1 MGNFKLYTCELLVA
15 KDTWKSYDNLLIM
28 DVHRL
33 INKYFEDR
41 GIDFS
46 ISYNTIQN
54 LSSDKRCKNVLLS
67 KMIRLVKMNLKK
79 PQSDN

>member
-1 MGNFKLYTCELLVA
+1 MGYYKLYNCQLLVA
-15 KDTWKSYDNLLIM
+15 KDTWKSYDDLLIM

-67 KMIRLVKMNLKK
+67 KMIRLMKVDLKK
-79 PQSDN
+79 PQSI

>member
-1 MGNFKLYTCELLVA
+1 MGNFKLYNCELLVA
-15 KDTWKSYDNLLIM
+15 KDTWKSYDNLLIS

-41 GIDFS
+41 GIYFS

-54 LSSDKRCKNVLLS
+54 LSSDKRCKNALLS
-67 KMIRLVKMNLKK
+67 KMIRLMKVDLKN
-79 PQSDN
+79 PQSI

>member
-1 MGNFKLYTCELLVA
+1 MGYCKLYNCELLVA
-15 KDTWKSYDNLLIM
+15 KDTWKSYDNLLIS

-41 GIDFS
+41 GIDFT

-54 LSSDKRCKNVLLS
+54 LGTSGRHKNILLS
-67 KMIRLVKMNLKK
+67 KMIRLTKVDLKK
-79 PQSDN
+79 PQSI

>member
-1 MGNFKLYTCELLVA
+1 MGYYKLYKCELLVA
-15 KDTWKSYDNLLIM
+15 KDTWKSYDDLLIM

-67 KMIRLVKMNLKK
+67 KMIRLMKVDLKK
-79 PQSDN
+79 PQSI

>member
-1 MGNFKLYTCELLVA
+1 MGYCKLYNCELLVA
-15 KDTWKSYDNLLIM
+15 KDTWKEYDGLLINEI
-28 DVHRL
+28 HTL

-41 GIDFS
+41 GIYFN

-54 LSSDKRCKNVLLS
+54 LGTSGRHKNILLS
-67 KMIRLVKMNLKK
+67 KMIRLTKTNLKK

>member
-1 MGNFKLYTCELLVA
+1 MGNFKLYNLTLLIA
-15 KDTWKSYDNLLIM
+15 KDTWKSYDDLLIM

-41 GIDFS
+41 GIDFN

-67 KMIRLVKMNLKK
+67 KMIRLMKPDLKK
-79 PQSDN
+79 PQSI